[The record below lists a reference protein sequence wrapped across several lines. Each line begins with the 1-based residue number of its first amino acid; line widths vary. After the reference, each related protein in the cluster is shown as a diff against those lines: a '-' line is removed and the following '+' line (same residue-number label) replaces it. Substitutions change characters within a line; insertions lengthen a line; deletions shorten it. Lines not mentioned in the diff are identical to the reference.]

1 LDAIFER
8 ATMGKQGGTSKNHF
22 FSSVIPNNAKL
33 REPKKGIFEFGGCD
47 DILAKFTGC
56 S

>member
-1 LDAIFER
+1 VDPIGASLDAIFER

-33 REPKKGIFEFGGCD
+33 REPKKRY
-47 DILAKFTGC
+47 L
-56 S
+56 